1 VPEVVLSV
9 PVPVPEV
16 VPPIPVLVPE
26 VVPPELVPEV
36 VLPVP
41 VPVPE
46 VVLPAEPLL
55 VWAEAGI
62 RETVVKLTAKK
73 PAQTALDKSEGF
85 IVKIPLIKIVVGA

>member
-1 VPEVVLSV
+1 
-9 PVPVPEV
+9 VPVPEV
-16 VPPIPVLVPE
+16 VLPIPVPVPVPE

-36 VLPVP
+36 VLP

-73 PAQTALDKSEGF
+73 PAQTAVDKSEGF